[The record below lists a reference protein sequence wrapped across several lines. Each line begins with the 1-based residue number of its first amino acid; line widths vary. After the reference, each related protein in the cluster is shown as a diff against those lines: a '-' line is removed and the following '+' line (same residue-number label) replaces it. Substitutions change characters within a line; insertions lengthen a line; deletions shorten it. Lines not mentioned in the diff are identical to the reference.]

1 MDKKMYELIEKYMCD
16 VLSDSCHDKTHSYR
30 VLYTA
35 LEIAKNIYDEVDY
48 EVLIFAC
55 LLHDVARVE
64 QAKDSKICHAVL
76 GKKRAIDFLIGQ
88 NYDEEKANHIG
99 DCIET
104 HRFRKSKEPQSIEA
118 KILFDADKI
127 DAIGSIGI
135 ARALC
140 FTGDIGTPI
149 YEVDDKGELLEES
162 NSFVGEYNY
171 KLKNLHNKLYTESAE
186 VLAEKRIENQEK
198 YYFSLI
204 DEVNSIL
211 ENKDIIETLKK

>member
-35 LEIAKNIYDEVDY
+35 LEIAKNIDDEVDY

-76 GKKRAIDFLIGQ
+76 GKKRAIDFLTDQ
-88 NYDEEKANHIG
+88 NYDEEKAKHIG

-140 FTGDIGTPI
+140 YTGDIGTPI
-149 YEVDDKGELLEES
+149 YEVDNKGELLEES

-171 KLKNLHNKLYTESAE
+171 KLKNLHNKLYTESAK

-211 ENKDIIETLKK
+211 ENKYIIETLKK